1 MNILV
6 IVAHPELT
14 ASRANKALLQGLNK
28 IQEDIHIHKLYELY
42 PDWNIDMEKEQE
54 LLLRYDRIILQF
66 PFYWYSCPPLLKQW
80 FDDVMIPGWAYGPG
94 GNRLVGKEFLV
105 ATTTGGT
112 DKSYRSGG
120 DNQFTVSELLRPI
133 ERTITKCGGTYL
145 PAFVCYDANASTEER
160 LRQEAQRY
168 AEYIRTPMP
177 VLTH

>member
-28 IQEDIHIHKLYELY
+28 IREDIHIHKLYELY
-42 PDWNIDMEKEQE
+42 PDWNIDTEKEQE

-94 GNRLVGKEFLV
+94 GTRLVGKEFLV

-133 ERTITKCGGTYL
+133 ERTIAKCGGTYL

-160 LRQEAQRY
+160 LEQEAQRY
-168 AEYIRTPMP
+168 AEYIRTPLP